1 MPNEQTSRT
10 THAAPP
16 PSGTASGTASGAAIP
31 SGRGMGANWNW
42 GGGGGAAAGVAPCP
56 LAGHVGGVAH
66 AAPPPQH
73 GLGRAAA
80 DGMTNGHAD
89 EWGEARASPGCAVEQ
104 RDGRTATGAL
114 AQVGE
119 EARRL
124 GSKRAMDRDGEWDQA
139 HSGGQDSVLGVDAVG
154 GDGGVYVR

>member
-1 MPNEQTSRT
+1 MR
-10 THAAPP
+10 HPP
-16 PSGTASGTASGAAIP
+16 KRRGERRGHSIREGDGRELEL
-31 SGRGMGANWNW
+31 GRGR
-42 GGGGGAAAGVAPCP
+42 GGGRRRGALP
-56 LAGHVGGVAH
+56 AGHVGGVAH

-104 RDGRTATGAL
+104 RDRHTATGAL